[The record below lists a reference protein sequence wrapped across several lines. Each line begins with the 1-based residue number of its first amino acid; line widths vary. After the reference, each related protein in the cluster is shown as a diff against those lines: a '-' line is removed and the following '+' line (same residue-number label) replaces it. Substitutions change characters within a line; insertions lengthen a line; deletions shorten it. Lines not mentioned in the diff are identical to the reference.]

1 MDINFDKE
9 FGRNIIGVDEAGRGP
24 LAGPVVAAAVYI
36 KKISESF
43 LELNDSKKL
52 TDKKRRKLY
61 NELINSNDIVYGVG
75 IVEANVIDDI
85 NILNA
90 TFLAMRKALENI
102 NLNLDDYLLLVDGN
116 HKIREY
122 NYEQIPVIKGDSK
135 SMSIAAASVIAK
147 VTRDIIMER
156 LEEDTPGYN
165 FDQHKGYGTKLHYQ
179 KIDEL
184 GISVNHRRTF
194 LKKVLK

>member
-9 FGRNIIGVDEAGRGP
+9 FGRDIIGVDEAGRGP

-156 LEEDTPGYN
+156 LEEDTPSSSI
-165 FDQHKGYGTKLHYQ
+165 FW
-179 KIDEL
+179 
-184 GISVNHRRTF
+184 
-194 LKKVLK
+194 

>member
-9 FGRNIIGVDEAGRGP
+9 FGRDIIGVDEAGRGP
-24 LAGPVVAAAVYI
+24 LAGPVVAASLYI

-122 NYEQIPVIKGDSK
+122 SYEQIPVIKGDSK

-165 FDQHKGYGTKLHYQ
+165 FDKHKGYGTKLHYQ